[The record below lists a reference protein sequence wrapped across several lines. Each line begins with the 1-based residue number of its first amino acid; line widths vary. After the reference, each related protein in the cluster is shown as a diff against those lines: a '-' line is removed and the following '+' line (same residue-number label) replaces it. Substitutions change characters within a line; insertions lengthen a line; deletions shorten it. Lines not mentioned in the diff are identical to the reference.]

1 VDKRSVIMAAMMAA
15 GTMLVSGPSVA
26 RAEEGTVQA
35 LSSWQ
40 ARMRVYVTGPQQAF
54 MTGAFGGRLF
64 VEKESG
70 ALDAAQLWCPG
81 AVEADY
87 EKKAQRGEGR
97 CIITART
104 GDRVFAR
111 WTCSG
116 PPDTGCAGKF
126 TLTGGTGKFQ
136 GITGEGDFALRL
148 VVSEA
153 LRMDRQELEYDL
165 TGLAV
170 WPALRYRIP

>member
-1 VDKRSVIMAAMMAA
+1 M
-15 GTMLVSGPSVA
+15 MLVPGVG
-26 RAEEGTVQA
+26 AEEGTVQA

-40 ARMRVYVTGPQQAF
+40 ARTRVYVTGPQQAF
-54 MTGAFGGRLF
+54 MTGAFGGRFF

-70 ALDAAQLWCPG
+70 ALDAARLWCP
-81 AVEADY
+81 AVVEADY
-87 EKKAQRGEGR
+87 DKKTQHGAGR
-97 CIITART
+97 CVITARS

-116 PPDTGCAGKF
+116 PPDTGCVGKF

-136 GITGEGDFALRL
+136 GVTGEGDFALRL
-148 VVSEA
+148 VTSEI
-153 LRMDRQELEYDL
+153 LQMDRQEMEYDL
-165 TGLAV
+165 SGLAV